1 LGGSGGGSGL
11 SGGFWGRGNLGGR
24 GMVGWEGWDC
34 GGGGVDGGW
43 LRVKLPT
50 NANRPAPRNAMTTL
64 RDTEDSKTSQ
74 LEKSK

>member
-1 LGGSGGGSGL
+1 
-11 SGGFWGRGNLGGR
+11 
-24 GMVGWEGWDC
+24 MMGWEGWDC

-50 NANRPAPRNAMTTL
+50 NANRPAFRNAMTML

-74 LEKSK
+74 PEKSE